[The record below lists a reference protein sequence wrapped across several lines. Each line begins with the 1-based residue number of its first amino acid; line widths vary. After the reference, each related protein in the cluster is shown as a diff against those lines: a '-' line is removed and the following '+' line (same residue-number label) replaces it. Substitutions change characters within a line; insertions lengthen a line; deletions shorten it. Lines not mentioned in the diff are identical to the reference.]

1 MKNKLKKTCIFLV
14 ILMSCERPISQYLCE
29 VDGCVESSEGEF
41 ISLEECQ
48 DICLPKPLEAEVK
61 VTVFLYENCPIAQY
75 MCGPLRDAYRYFC
88 DTLSQDFLFRGFSPN
103 AFSTTSSLADFIID
117 FDIPF
122 DVTLDYNS
130 ATNEPG
136 LYTQN
141 YLPIV
146 TPEVFIEFRGELI
159 YRGMIDNSYQALGQW
174 SPPTENYL
182 SDILSDV
189 LLNKEEIVYSETE
202 SVGCLIN
209 Y

>member
-1 MKNKLKKTCIFLV
+1 MKDKLKTTCIFLV
-14 ILMSCERPISQYLCE
+14 ILMSCEQPISQYLCE
-29 VDGCVESSEGEF
+29 GDYCIESNEGEF
-41 ISLEECQ
+41 SSLEDCQ
-48 DICLPKPLEAEVK
+48 EACLLTNQEAEVK

-88 DTLSQDFLFRGFSPN
+88 DTLSQDFIFRGFSPN
-103 AFSTTSSLADFIID
+103 AFSTISSISDFIID
-117 FDIPF
+117 YDIPF
-122 DVTLDYNS
+122 DVILDYNG

-136 LYTQN
+136 VYTQS
-141 YLPIV
+141 YLPVV

-189 LLNKEEIVYSETE
+189 LLNKEEVVYSETE
-202 SVGCLIN
+202 AVGCLIN